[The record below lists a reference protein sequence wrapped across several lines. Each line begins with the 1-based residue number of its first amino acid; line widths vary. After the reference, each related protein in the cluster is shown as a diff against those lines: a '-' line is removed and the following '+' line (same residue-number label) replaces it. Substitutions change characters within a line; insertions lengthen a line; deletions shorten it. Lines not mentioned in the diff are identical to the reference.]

1 VLTSDSLRKQ
11 GSTIWPFLSTLFPT
25 VFLGLRP
32 AAIAFAG
39 AFYRALADRWPVD
52 AAVVEG
58 RKFVQGEVGLDAPWW
73 ALPVLYMRAED
84 GKLFV

>member
-1 VLTSDSLRKQ
+1 
-11 GSTIWPFLSTLFPT
+11 